1 MRALIQRVAEAS
13 VTIEGRTV
21 GRIGRGFCVLLGV
34 THADT
39 QREAD
44 WLAQKIAGLRVFED
58 AAGKLNLDLQEIG
71 GELLVVSQFTLYG
84 EAVRGRRPSFT
95 AAARPEQSE
104 PLYAYFVDQL
114 RAAAIDVATGGF
126 GAAMQVHIVNDGPV
140 TLMLEKEAVGDG

>member
-114 RAAAIDVATGGF
+114 RAAGFEVATGVF